1 MLDHLQT
8 SHSTQQVSLEHINTF
23 AISSNEYMRVL
34 SKELTAK
41 RMHLKMD
48 TLRSLVLEEV
58 NARRIEIIIQ

>member
-8 SHSTQQVSLEHINTF
+8 SHSTQQVSLEQINTF
-23 AISSNEYMRVL
+23 AISSDEYMRVL